1 MHEVESGSQTQLS
14 LGSLPAYGGSENAAG
29 WDHQLFSRAE
39 GGRERKAV
47 PGLLQKSDD
56 RDLNQQ
62 IGNSLNDKFSPS
74 SAFLMFS

>member
-14 LGSLPAYGGSENAAG
+14 LGSLPAYGGSENAA
-29 WDHQLFSRAE
+29 HQLCSRAE
-39 GGRERKAV
+39 RGRERKAV